1 MPKPGSDLVVTQ
13 KHRRAFSQRGGPS
26 PLNATRYEG
35 ADETFMAF
43 DDDTNPI
50 TGGRTPIRVHDPLR
64 RAGGAYKLI
73 GETTDAPDFPS
84 NTINFFERHGGI
96 SWVDFDG
103 GCFNNFYETVGTCKR
118 PDDFI
123 NGWSDFM
130 KIYSYGRANGRDE
143 SGLTTSDGDDS
154 SMLAMEFQYAAIYKI
169 GAFLFGEKG
178 AGEVERE
185 VVGLVFAGGIDCGV
199 CGPGD
204 DGTKRL
210 YAVTKS
216 SGAASPGTPAEV
228 IYTVDG
234 AATFAQQNITGL
246 GGTVDPTGI
255 ALAGNNLI
263 VLDTAGNGYWFAEI
277 NTLTGVP
284 GTWTNVTS
292 GFVASKQ
299 PTDIYVAGASEIY
312 FSANGGY
319 IYKSTDV
326 ASGVTVLD
334 AGNVNTSNYVRIHG
348 QDDTLVVV
356 GESGKIVKSGNR
368 GVTWANV
375 TLSPTS
381 ATVRAI
387 LVLDDYR
394 YWIGT
399 SGGAVY
405 YTVNGGETF
414 TLATLPGGALT
425 VIDDIVAAT
434 DEVIHITAR
443 TATPTGRLIT
453 SWNGGQKWAS
463 SAVTTQRIQNLPTAS
478 RFNRIAVP
486 RTGQPTTDSN
496 TIALGGLSGGGT
508 DGILELGIANRV

>member
-1 MPKPGSDLVVTQ
+1 MAKPGADLVVTQ

-26 PLNATRYEG
+26 PVNLTRYVPQ
-35 ADETFMAF
+35 ETYMTF
-43 DDDTNPI
+43 DDDSNPI
-50 TGGRTPIRVHDPLR
+50 VGGREPIRFHDPLR

-73 GETTDAPDFPS
+73 GETTSAPDFPTS
-84 NTINFFERHGGI
+84 TINFFEQHGGI
-96 SWVDFDG
+96 PWMDFDA
-103 GCFNNFYETVGTCKR
+103 GCYNNFYEVVGPCKR

-123 NGWSDFM
+123 NGWSDFV
-130 KIYSYGRANGRDE
+130 KIYSYGRANNHDE
-143 SGLTTSDGDDS
+143 SGLTTQEDDNP
-154 SMLAMEFQYAAIYKI
+154 SMVAAEFVFASIYKI
-169 GAFLFGEKG
+169 GALLFGEKG

-185 VVGLVFAGGIDCGV
+185 VIDLVWAGGIDCGA
-199 CGPGD
+199 CGPNDNGIS
-204 DGTKRL
+204 RL

-234 AATFAQQNITGL
+234 GATFSQQNITGL

-255 ALAGNNLI
+255 ALAGNTLI
-263 VLDTAGNGYWFAEI
+263 VLDTAGNGYYMSEI

-284 GTWTNVTS
+284 GTWSQVTA

-299 PTDIYVAGASEIY
+299 PTDIYVAGSSEVY

-319 IYKSTDV
+319 IYRSTDL
-326 ASGVTVLD
+326 AAGVSVLD
-334 AGNVNTSNYVRIHG
+334 AGNVNTSNYQRIHG
-348 QDDTLVVV
+348 QDDTIVVV
-356 GESGKIVKSGNR
+356 GDSGKIVKSGNR
-368 GVTWANV
+368 GATWANV

-405 YTVNGGETF
+405 YTINGGEF
-414 TLATLPGGALT
+414 FVLQTLPGGALT

-453 SWNGGQKWAS
+453 TWNGGQKWAS
-463 SAVTTQRIQNLPTAS
+463 SAIATQRIQNLPTAS

-486 RTGQPTTDSN
+486 QTGQPTTDAN

-508 DGILELGIANRV
+508 DGILELGIANRN